1 MPGTAPLEQGPA
13 PDGSVLWALG
23 VVMLLLLS
31 GVMFWLIVLTF
42 SEVRVLGGDL
52 DRLRLDVEHLQRMW
66 RR

>member
-1 MPGTAPLEQGPA
+1 M
-13 PDGSVLWALG
+13 LWALG

-31 GVMFWLIVLTF
+31 GVMFWLIMLTF

-52 DRLRLDVEHLQRMW
+52 DRLRLDVEFLQRTQ